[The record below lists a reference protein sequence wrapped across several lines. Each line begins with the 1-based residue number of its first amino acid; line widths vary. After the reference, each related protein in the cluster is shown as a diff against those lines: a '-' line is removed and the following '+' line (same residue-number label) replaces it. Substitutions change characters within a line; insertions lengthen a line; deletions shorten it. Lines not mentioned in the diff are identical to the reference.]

1 MKKVFLFLASCLVAF
16 AASAE
21 TYSVTIKYSQLSW
34 NQNAAGDMEAII
46 TLPSISSLTFGDIV
60 NFTLTGG
67 NSNIPFY
74 NIAIVDN
81 ADEDYDW
88 WHELSRWDDYLEIN
102 SSGTG
107 TVPILIHDDCWGSNK
122 IVACLVYP
130 PTYDYIIK
138 NGLIYDIKDGNNV
151 CLRGCS
157 NSVTSGEISIPT
169 ALSFKGVTYTVTSI
183 GDNAFRGRGIT
194 SLTIPNSVLEI
205 GNYAFA
211 KCSDLTSIAIPEG
224 VTTIGEYAFEDVRTV
239 IYSGNAAGRPW
250 GARAVIAT
258 VDGNYEYVDI
268 EKSIIHKY
276 IGNEKN
282 VKIPSNVSM
291 IGDNAFRNCTSIT
304 SITIPNSVL
313 GIGYSAFSGCSNL
326 TSITIPNSVT
336 SIDYYAFEGCEKL
349 ISIIIPNNVTTI
361 GGSAFSGCT
370 NLKSLV
376 IGEKVESIGEN
387 AFNGCSSLSKITCY
401 AVEPPTVDASS
412 FSNYNGYFTI
422 PCDNFEAYDIHSVWG
437 TFKHVDCLSAE
448 SVDIEKDAVV
458 VEPDVAKAAFSMPI
472 NEDANSYTLTISNNG
487 EVFCSITFNAQGQ
500 LANIDFSTTKSY
512 ELKSDVAA
520 YQFTVTGLSAATAYG
535 YSFKALNKSK
545 AVLKEYTGTFTTK
558 NEDGSG
564 GSVQGGSAQGE
575 QGGQG
580 SEQGG
585 EQTVTKYTV
594 VLAVNNTSYGS
605 VMGAGEYAEGA
616 KATLIAIPAT
626 GYRFVQWNDGN
637 TENPRIIT
645 LSANVSYVANFEQ
658 ASSGGMDYTVT
669 AIPANNE
676 QGTVVGGGVYEPLST
691 VTLAVVPAKGYQFV
705 SWNDGNTDN
714 PRTITVISN
723 SFYVATFEKIST
735 AIDDVVVENVIT
747 ISNRQILV
755 NGEAPAFV
763 VTVSGQKIANAN
775 LKAGVYFVVVDGGTV
790 GISVR

>member
-107 TVPILIHDDCWGSNK
+107 TVPILIHDDCRGSEK

-151 CLRGCS
+151 CLRGVLS
-157 NSVTSGEISIPT
+157 QIYLSETAMSEISIPT

-313 GIGYSAFSGCSNL
+313 EIGYSAFSGCSNL

-412 FSNYNGYFTI
+412 FSNYNGYLTI

-520 YQFTVTGLSAATAYG
+520 YQFTVTGLSAATDYG

-545 AVLKEYTGTFTTK
+545 AVLKEYTGSFTTK
-558 NEDGSG
+558 NEDGTG
-564 GSVQGGSAQGE
+564 GSVQGG
-575 QGGQG
+575 QGG
-580 SEQGG
+580 
-585 EQTVTKYTV
+585 
-594 VLAVNNTSYGS
+594 
-605 VMGAGEYAEGA
+605 
-616 KATLIAIPAT
+616 
-626 GYRFVQWNDGN
+626 
-637 TENPRIIT
+637 
-645 LSANVSYVANFEQ
+645 
-658 ASSGGMDYTVT
+658 
-669 AIPANNE
+669 
-676 QGTVVGGGVYEPLST
+676 
-691 VTLAVVPAKGYQFV
+691 
-705 SWNDGNTDN
+705 
-714 PRTITVISN
+714 
-723 SFYVATFEKIST
+723 ST
-735 AIDDVVVENVIT
+735 AVSEVSNTTAVT
-747 ISNRQILV
+747 IANGQILV

-763 VTVSGQKIANAN
+763 VTVSGQKIPNAN
-775 LKAGVYFVVVDGGTV
+775 LKAGVYFVVADGKTV
-790 GISVR
+790 GVSVR